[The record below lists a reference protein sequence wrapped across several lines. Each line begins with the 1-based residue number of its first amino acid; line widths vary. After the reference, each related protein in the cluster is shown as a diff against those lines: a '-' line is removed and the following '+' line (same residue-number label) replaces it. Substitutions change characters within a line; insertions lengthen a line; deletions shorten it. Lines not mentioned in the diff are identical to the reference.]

1 MSAIVLIL
9 VILGGIGSLVGAL
22 HTGLFGP
29 KAQARRRLARGRVH
43 QIVEG
48 EVVTLVGTVEPLGEL
63 LEAPL
68 SGTACVAF
76 AVHVDLHDV
85 PAEGA
90 RTRKIVD
97 VIRVEQLVPFRV
109 VTPSGTVEIT
119 APSVESSIPLAPLV
133 PHDRRREQAF
143 LRAQG
148 RSPDLALAG
157 PFVEYAVAPGTK
169 LRVQGVAVLDA
180 PDMTVERDY
189 RSTAPSRIRLVAHAD
204 HPLTIGLP

>member
-1 MSAIVLIL
+1 MTAIVVFLF
-9 VILGGIGSLVGAL
+9 ILGGIGSVVGAAY
-22 HTGLFGP
+22 TGLFGP
-29 KAQARRRLARGRVH
+29 KARARRRLAQGRVH

-68 SGTACVAF
+68 SGTACVAY
-76 AVHVDLHDV
+76 AVHVDLHEE
-85 PAEGA
+85 PAKGA
-90 RTRKIVD
+90 RRRTV
-97 VIRVEQLVPFRV
+97 VESIRVERIVPFRV
-109 VTPSGTVEIT
+109 VTASGIVEIT
-119 APSVESSIPLAPLV
+119 APSIDSSIPLVPLV

-143 LRAQG
+143 LRAQD
-148 RSPDLALAG
+148 RSPDLSLAG
-157 PFVEYAVAPGTK
+157 PFVEYAVAPGTQ

-189 RSTAPSRIRLVAHAD
+189 RSPAPSRIHLVAHPD